1 MITYKTGNLFH
12 STKLVRGHGVNC
24 QGVMG
29 SGIAVDFKRLY
40 PLNYEAY
47 RDVCLKKQLKPGMVY
62 PFRENGHLILNI
74 ASQFKTG
81 KDANLDWLAI
91 AMWKVLGYCEDR
103 KIEGFAIPRIAS
115 GIGGLDYWTEVD
127 PLLHEIFDESPLELE
142 LWTTPEQAEKEK

>member
-1 MITYKTGNLFH
+1 MITYKTGNLFD
-12 STKLVRGHGVNC
+12 SSKLVLGHGVNC
-24 QGVMG
+24 QGKMG
-29 SGIAVDFKRLY
+29 SGIAVEFKRRY

-47 RDVCLKKQLKPGMVY
+47 RDVCLKQKLKPGMVY

-81 KDANLDWLAI
+81 NDANLDWLAI

-103 KIEGFAIPRIAS
+103 KMEGFAIPRIAS